1 MGKHP
6 ILTGLNVE
14 QRRAVTAPPGPII
27 VVAGPGSG
35 KTRVLTHRIAWYVRE
50 WEVNPYQIVAVTFT
64 NKAATEMRERAV
76 KLLGGVTLGTQ
87 IRTFHS
93 LCARLLRQ
101 EFARTEF
108 GANFLIYD
116 TVDQRAAI
124 KQAIAEANITQQQYS
139 PNHYL
144 NAISAAKNQLRTS
157 SDYVTKDY
165 FSELVSRVYPH
176 YEQLLA
182 RNDAR
187 DFDDLLL
194 HAVQLFQQNSDIR
207 EKYQRFF
214 KHLLIDEFQD
224 TNYAQYEFI
233 RLLSPP
239 NKNLFVV
246 GDPNQAIYGFR
257 GADYRNLIR
266 FRADYPGAEEI
277 TLFRNYRS
285 PQFVLDLA
293 SSLINHNPQR
303 SPLRLLAEQ
312 PNPISAVQMATLYRA
327 HDDEDE
333 AVFVTERIQTHVNEG
348 GTLRDCAVMYR
359 TNAQSR
365 ALETEFTRQ
374 NIPYQLIGGV
384 SFYRRQEVRDILAYL
399 RFLDNPRDTVS
410 FERIINTPRRGIGNK
425 TLSAFH
431 VWTVKSGLNYGE
443 ALDLLREQEN
453 SPPKVK
459 SSVPDET
466 TALQIHLAQFTT
478 AGKKSLLGFAH
489 LVDKWRGLTQT
500 ASVAQLF
507 RQIVDDIDYWDYLAK
522 ISETEAQRQE
532 RQENIE
538 ELERYLFDS
547 PELSLSEFLTETTL
561 VSDADAIDD
570 RKDIATL
577 QTLHTAKG
585 LEYPV
590 VFIVGLEEGILP
602 HQLSLM
608 ERGGEQEERRLFYV
622 GITRSM
628 QQLFLSFSRF
638 RGLIRGF
645 RLQVHSRFLE
655 ELPQELLVNDRGKP
669 LPSLSSGTKAPRG
682 SSLDQNPSVTSFRNL
697 NRHKRQNIKN
707 LDDKKKLQP
716 VYTVGARIR
725 HPRFG
730 TGEVIEIE
738 ALGTLDQVLTIHF
751 DDRNFGEKRL
761 IASRAKLV
769 LLP

>member
-1 MGKHP
+1 M
-6 ILTGLNVE
+6 
-14 QRRAVTAPPGPII
+14 
-27 VVAGPGSG
+27 
-35 KTRVLTHRIAWYVRE
+35 
-50 WEVNPYQIVAVTFT
+50 
-64 NKAATEMRERAV
+64 
-76 KLLGGVTLGTQ
+76 
-87 IRTFHS
+87 
-93 LCARLLRQ
+93 
-101 EFARTEF
+101 
-108 GANFLIYD
+108 
-116 TVDQRAAI
+116 
-124 KQAIAEANITQQQYS
+124 
-139 PNHYL
+139 
-144 NAISAAKNQLRTS
+144 
-157 SDYVTKDY
+157 
-165 FSELVSRVYPH
+165 
-176 YEQLLA
+176 
-182 RNDAR
+182 
-187 DFDDLLL
+187 
-194 HAVQLFQQNSDIR
+194 
-207 EKYQRFF
+207 
-214 KHLLIDEFQD
+214 
-224 TNYAQYEFI
+224 
-233 RLLSPP
+233 
-239 NKNLFVV
+239 
-246 GDPNQAIYGFR
+246 
-257 GADYRNLIR
+257 
-266 FRADYPGAEEI
+266 
-277 TLFRNYRS
+277 
-285 PQFVLDLA
+285 
-293 SSLINHNPQR
+293 
-303 SPLRLLAEQ
+303 
-312 PNPISAVQMATLYRA
+312 SAVQKATLYRA
-327 HDDEDE
+327 HDDVDE
-333 AVFVTERIQTHVNEG
+333 AVFVTERIQTHVKVG

-365 ALETEFTRQ
+365 ALETELTRH

-431 VWTVKSGLNYGE
+431 VWTVKFGLNYGE

-466 TALQIHLAQFTT
+466 TAIQIHLAQFTP
-478 AGKKSLLGFAH
+478 AGKKSLLSFAH
-489 LVDKWRGLTQT
+489 LVDKWRELTQT

-628 QQLFLSFSRF
+628 HQLFLSFSRF

-655 ELPQELLVNDRGKP
+655 ELPQELLVNDRGEP
-669 LPSLSSGTKAPRG
+669 LSSPSSGTKALPG
-682 SSLDQNPSVTSFRNL
+682 SSSDQNPSVTSFRNP
-697 NRHKRQNIKN
+697 NKHKRQKIKN
-707 LDDKKKLQP
+707 PDDKKKLQP
-716 VYTVGARIR
+716 TYSVGARIR